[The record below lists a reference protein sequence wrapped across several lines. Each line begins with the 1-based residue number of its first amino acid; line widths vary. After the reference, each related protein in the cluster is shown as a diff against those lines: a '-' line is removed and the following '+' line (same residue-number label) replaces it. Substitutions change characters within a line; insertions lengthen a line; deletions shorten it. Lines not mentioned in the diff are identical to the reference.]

1 MDTDAAVPGLNRNNV
16 YRLLI
21 SWPGKV
27 IVNKFDSIVVSFRSA
42 IKNNIMESRT
52 LAETRDLLLP
62 RLMSGELRVTQA
74 DRIVEAVL

>member
-1 MDTDAAVPGLNRNNV
+1 MFNHFEQLITPHLEHVRANR
-16 YRLLI
+16 
-21 SWPGKV
+21 
-27 IVNKFDSIVVSFRSA
+27 A
-42 IKNNIMESRT
+42 ESRT